1 MPTIKIEGTGEQ
13 FEQTESQDCIL
24 RAGLTAGYGL
34 AYECNSGGC
43 GTCKFQLIE
52 GEIEEPWP
60 TAPALSARDIKK
72 GRKLACQCKAKT
84 DLVIKMRT
92 DPEYAPI
99 NLPARF
105 EATLSSRRDVT
116 SDIVEFCFQ
125 APDSADAKFLPGQY
139 AMLTFPDGR
148 GPRAYSMSNLPNGDG
163 VWEFWIRRKPGG
175 EVSGALFDELR
186 VGGRIVVD
194 GPYGHAYLRAESE
207 RDILCI
213 AGGSG
218 ISPMLSIA
226 RGVLMDPDMEGRQVH
241 FYFGG
246 RTPDDLCGLDELKV
260 LPGFQERVHYHPA
273 ISMPE
278 ESPEWTGDTG
288 FIHEI
293 VENQLGN
300 ELSRFECYL
309 AGPPPMVQATT
320 KMLQLQG
327 NVPTGQIHYDPFY

>member
-1 MPTIKIEGTGEQ
+1 MPTIKLEGAGEQ
-13 FEQTESQDCIL
+13 FEQTESHDCIL
-24 RAGLTAGYGL
+24 RAGLGAGYGL

-52 GEIEEPWP
+52 GEIEELWP
-60 TAPALSARDIKK
+60 AAPALTARDVKK

-92 DPEYAPI
+92 APEYTPI

-105 EATLSSRRDVT
+105 EATLSSRRNVT

-125 APDSADAKFLPGQY
+125 APGGEAAQFLPGQY
-139 AMLTFPDGR
+139 AMLTFHDGR

-175 EVSGALFDELR
+175 EVSSALFDELQAGDT
-186 VGGRIVVD
+186 VIID

-207 RDILCI
+207 RDIMCI

-218 ISPMLSIA
+218 ISPVLSIA
-226 RGVLMDPDMEGRQVH
+226 RGVLTDPDMAGRQIH

-246 RTPDDLCGLDELKV
+246 RTPEDLCGLDELKA
-260 LPGFQERVHYHPA
+260 LPGFEGRVHYQPA

-278 ESPEWTGDTG
+278 ETPNWTGDTG

-293 VENQLGN
+293 VENRHGD

-320 KMLQLQG
+320 KMLQLKG
-327 NVPTGQIHYDPFY
+327 NVPASQIHYDPFY

>member
-125 APDSADAKFLPGQY
+125 APDSSDAKFLPGQY

-175 EVSGALFDELR
+175 KSAVRFSMSSGLG
-186 VGGRIVVD
+186 VG
-194 GPYGHAYLRAESE
+194 
-207 RDILCI
+207 
-213 AGGSG
+213 
-218 ISPMLSIA
+218 LSS
-226 RGVLMDPDMEGRQVH
+226 MDH
-241 FYFGG
+241 TA
-246 RTPDDLCGLDELKV
+246 TPICALKV
-260 LPGFQERVHYHPA
+260 KGIFCVSLVVPA
-273 ISMPE
+273 FRLCCP
-278 ESPEWTGDTG
+278 
-288 FIHEI
+288 
-293 VENQLGN
+293 
-300 ELSRFECYL
+300 SREAC
-309 AGPPPMVQATT
+309 
-320 KMLQLQG
+320 
-327 NVPTGQIHYDPFY
+327 

>member
-1 MPTIKIEGTGEQ
+1 MPTIRLVGTGEQ
-13 FEQTESQDCIL
+13 FEQTESHDCIL
-24 RAGLTAGYGL
+24 RAGLAAGYGL

-43 GTCKFQLIE
+43 GTCKFELIE
-52 GEIEEPWP
+52 GEIEELWSD
-60 TAPALSARDIKK
+60 APALTARDVKK
-72 GRKLACQCKAKT
+72 GRKLACQCKART

-92 DPEYAPI
+92 APEYASV
-99 NLPARF
+99 NVPARF
-105 EATLSSRRDVT
+105 EAILSSRRDVT

-125 APDSADAKFLPGQY
+125 VPGSKAAEFLPGQY
-139 AMLTFPDGR
+139 AMFTFPDGR
-148 GPRAYSMSNLPNGDG
+148 GPRAYSMSNLPNEDG
-163 VWEFWIRRKPGG
+163 LWEFWIRRKPGG
-175 EVSGALFDELR
+175 EVSGALFDELQ
-186 VGGRIVVD
+186 VGDNIIID

-218 ISPMLSIA
+218 ISPVLSIA
-226 RGVLMDPDMEGRQVH
+226 RGVLTDPDMAGRQIH

-246 RTPDDLCGLDELKV
+246 RTPDDLCGLDELKT
-260 LPGFQERVHYHPA
+260 LPDFEGRVHYHPA

-278 ESPEWTGDTG
+278 DAPHWTGDSG

-293 VENQLGN
+293 VENRHGV

-320 KMLQLQG
+320 KMLQLKG
-327 NVPTGQIHYDPFY
+327 NVPASQIHYDPFY